1 MRWKNNKV
9 EIELCGIWLQ
19 MATVLWEDVSI
30 SLVCCISFDCPGSFP
45 WRGMLAGSVWD
56 EEVPT
61 KKARTLQLCW
71 ADVVKTAQAKEEVW
85 ECSRGALWLLARV
98 LLDEVA
104 RIYLILSHAP
114 SNILGCTRFKFPEK
128 FIFDMRYKV
137 RHRSGTASIT
147 WQWWSNGSTV
157 CFRRDFVK
165 VEKKSYQKAEQL
177 MVLVWVLFES
187 FVLKQD
193 V

>member
-1 MRWKNNKV
+1 MTANGYSSLGGCKHFFSV
-9 EIELCGIWLQ
+9 LHQLWLSWQ
-19 MATVLWEDVSI
+19 FSLKGNVDWQCVGWRSAHKKGQDSSAVLSW
-30 SLVCCISFDCPGSFP
+30 CCEDCPSKGRSL
-45 WRGMLAGSVWD
+45 GMFSWS
-56 EEVPT
+56 T
-61 KKARTLQLCW
+61 
-71 ADVVKTAQAKEEVW
+71 
-85 ECSRGALWLLARV
+85 LLARV

-104 RIYLILSHAP
+104 RIYLILSHVP